1 MDPNLSW
8 LGVRLTAI
16 KVPTLRGAPARVDG
30 RLLESYGSPIGPETL
45 FSRTAIAIAL
55 LIASM
60 TDTRAAT
67 DECRRTAEA
76 IAVATEA
83 PIGAA
88 SDSGF
93 SFLIR
98 PPFYMSLT
106 CPSPDASGDFPPA
119 LNIRFEGYPAS
130 SDFFEVVGT
139 AGAAV
144 IKLSAM
150 LINQESAILFF
161 EGVERPIG
169 SGRGEYDGVTHVDR
183 HRKADVLQAD
193 HGCITDLAAAEGRQP
208 VAEVITGVIFKDGVE
223 VTKTANQCAA

>member
-1 MDPNLSW
+1 MKFA
-8 LGVRLTAI
+8 VT
-16 KVPTLRGAPARVDG
+16 V
-30 RLLESYGSPIGPETL
+30 
-45 FSRTAIAIAL
+45 AL

-60 TDTRAAT
+60 TDARAAT

-76 IAVATEA
+76 IAVAREA
-83 PIGAA
+83 RLVPHLIAA
-88 SDSGF
+88 SHF
-93 SFLIR
+93 SSERHFTCR
-98 PPFYMSLT
+98 SLALPRT
-106 CPSPDASGDFPPA
+106 QVGTSPLA

-161 EGVERPIG
+161 EGAERPIG